1 VPTPVPTSHLAP
13 KDDAVKTLPPSA
25 AAEAPQEGI
34 VEKKKEKKRKSVASE
49 EDDVSVFRDY
59 RLNFAR
65 N

>member
-25 AAEAPQEGI
+25 AAEAPQGI

-59 RLNFAR
+59 RLDLAS
-65 N
+65 